1 VAGARVA
8 EPVAEV
14 GLRALIVD
22 ADRDLRESLA
32 SLVEQAGFEPTLTGS
47 VEQARALCAQHS
59 FDVVLVELEIPA
71 GGGLALLRDPD
82 RPAEAVVMTSSASV
96 ESAVAALRAGA
107 IDYLTKP
114 VDRARLGTV
123 LGNIA
128 RTRAL
133 RAEVSAL
140 RGELQELGRYGY
152 LVGNSPPMQEV
163 YRLISKVAP
172 TSATV
177 LIVGESGTG
186 KELVAQMI
194 HRESRRSAGRF
205 VAVNCGALSAS
216 LAESELFGHE
226 KGSFTGAEARRAGYF
241 EEASGG
247 TLFLDE
253 ITEMP
258 AELQV
263 KLLRVLEAGSVRRV
277 GGSESIPVDVR
288 LMAASNRDPQISV
301 ERGQLRRDVLY
312 RLSVFPIAVPP
323 LRERDGDVELLAHA
337 FLERVNQRDGSAKH
351 FGKAALECLRAYP
364 WPGNVRELRNAVE
377 RAAIVAD
384 RVIEPGDLPRELR
397 EHPDV
402 PAVSVEEDD
411 GDSFAVEVG
420 TTLANLEKRLI
431 LATLRRCGGDKRRAA
446 AQLGISVRTLYQRLS
461 VYRAGDGGS

>member
-1 VAGARVA
+1 VPASGRVA
-8 EPVAEV
+8 EA
-14 GLRALIVD
+14 GLRALVVD
-22 ADRDLRESLA
+22 GDRAERESLA
-32 SLVEQAGFEPTLTGS
+32 SQVEQAGFQPALAGS
-47 VEQARALCAQHS
+47 LEEARALCAEHT
-59 FDVVLVELEIPA
+59 FDVTLVELELPG

-82 RPAEAVVMTSSASV
+82 RPAEAVVITADASV
-96 ESAVAALRAGA
+96 ASAVAALRAGA

-140 RGELQELGRYGY
+140 RGELQELGRYGH

-205 VAVNCGALSAS
+205 VAVNCGALSTS

-263 KLLRVLEAGSVRRV
+263 KLLRVLEAGTIRRV

-288 LMAASNRDPQISV
+288 LMAASNRDPELSV

-312 RLSVFPIAVPP
+312 RLSVFPLPVPP

-337 FLERVNQRDGSAKH
+337 FLERVNQRDGTAKH

-397 EHPDV
+397 DHPAA
-402 PAVSVEEDD
+402 PAGPLEDD
-411 GDSFAVEVG
+411 GDSFTVQVG
-420 TTLANLEKRLI
+420 CTLVSVEKRLI

-461 VYRAGDGGS
+461 VYRAGEG